1 MSFHCLYVRILYVQ
15 VVIEGLAQLFYILD
29 TWLMR
34 GWGKR

>member
-1 MSFHCLYVRILYVQ
+1 MSFHCLYVYVQ
-15 VVIEGLAQLFYILD
+15 VVIEGLAQLFHILD